1 MKSIYRGAVTLI
13 TDWWLL
19 DFSFCNV

>member
-13 TDWWLL
+13 TDW
-19 DFSFCNV
+19 